1 MNFAELQTERFTFD
15 LRFDRMRTEELAVR
29 LSDDTFSR
37 APVREE
43 SLLSNWDAPNWIIE
57 GSRVRQIR
65 SRAQETE
72 SRRQR
77 MLAESGAFDPF
88 VTIQIPPIPILA
100 FGDWGWTDYELRAS
114 CSGGQDGP
122 AGVAF
127 RYQDARHYYALT
139 VEDGAGMRLVL
150 RSGDRHQVLAQVP
163 LPAPLPEY
171 RMLIRVTGSEL
182 QAGLLDGPTV
192 RVVDGR
198 YAYGRAALV
207 CSGES
212 TYGPVEVAGYRVRQ
226 SELSLPAAP
235 DMELL
240 AEGALDD
247 ALCRSRVVFQD
258 LDGDGL
264 PELLADEHHGTEVH
278 CQHLIHGHRWRLG
291 PFEYPLSQGGDLP
304 LCAFDIDD
312 DGRREVVFT
321 ADFGIHVHDAVT
333 GEHRATVASPPA
345 NPYREDADYPHE
357 RMLGDAISPVLTE
370 VGQAPGF
377 YVKDRYWNL
386 WLYDRRLE
394 LLWHRALNT
403 GHFPLPV
410 QLRAGEPDYLFASR
424 TLLSPAGDTVWSL
437 DLPDHSDAIG
447 LFALNAEPRFYV
459 AAGEEGL
466 MEIEPRTGAIRT
478 QLKWGHVQQYA
489 LGRFL
494 PGRPEPQI
502 LAITQWREPGIAV
515 LLDHRLE
522 LISRWVEMSAEAGCR
537 PLPWGTAGSDLAV
550 NRGGILDPLTGRVV
564 RPFPERC
571 GRVRHLT
578 VLDLPRYGCGCLLL
592 VNESSWQI
600 WGAGGNV
607 PAVAPRWRPNALR
620 PSGYLPALDF

>member
-37 APVREE
+37 AAVREE

-139 VEDGAGMRLVL
+139 VEENAGMRLVL

-182 QAGLLDGPTV
+182 QAGLLDGPTI

-198 YAYGRAALV
+198 YAHGRAALV

-226 SELSLPAAP
+226 SELPLPAAP

-264 PELLADEHHGTEVH
+264 PELLADDDHGTEVH

-291 PFEYPLSQGGDLP
+291 PFEYRLRYPRARRGDRRAPRHGGVASRQSLP
-304 LCAFDIDD
+304 G
-312 DGRREVVFT
+312 GRR
-321 ADFGIHVHDAVT
+321 
-333 GEHRATVASPPA
+333 
-345 NPYREDADYPHE
+345 
-357 RMLGDAISPVLTE
+357 
-370 VGQAPGF
+370 
-377 YVKDRYWNL
+377 
-386 WLYDRRLE
+386 
-394 LLWHRALNT
+394 
-403 GHFPLPV
+403 
-410 QLRAGEPDYLFASR
+410 
-424 TLLSPAGDTVWSL
+424 
-437 DLPDHSDAIG
+437 
-447 LFALNAEPRFYV
+447 
-459 AAGEEGL
+459 
-466 MEIEPRTGAIRT
+466 
-478 QLKWGHVQQYA
+478 
-489 LGRFL
+489 
-494 PGRPEPQI
+494 
-502 LAITQWREPGIAV
+502 
-515 LLDHRLE
+515 
-522 LISRWVEMSAEAGCR
+522 
-537 PLPWGTAGSDLAV
+537 
-550 NRGGILDPLTGRVV
+550 
-564 RPFPERC
+564 
-571 GRVRHLT
+571 
-578 VLDLPRYGCGCLLL
+578 
-592 VNESSWQI
+592 
-600 WGAGGNV
+600 
-607 PAVAPRWRPNALR
+607 
-620 PSGYLPALDF
+620 LPA